1 MTGTDRDI
9 LISRVIDGEASPED
23 WSALKALAE
32 RDPSVWRDLAGL
44 QQDHAELAGAM
55 TEIVSIADGVDA
67 PVEASGGI
75 AERGR
80 LLRVWGGWA
89 AAAVLA
95 IGWFTN
101 APNSGGMGVVP
112 AGGPGGAHSANLGPF
127 GLNKGSEPEDY
138 FNAYLRAG
146 EESGNVLGEVGEP
159 VLVQT
164 IPHEDGTYEVRY
176 LRQVMERRRVPQVYG
191 VGIEYDER
199 GEARP
204 VLTPVKRSTG
214 RF

>member
-55 TEIVSIADGVDA
+55 TEIVAIADDVDA
-67 PVEASGGI
+67 PVESSGGV

-80 LLRVWGGWA
+80 LLRAYGGWA
-89 AAAVLA
+89 AAAALA
-95 IGWFTN
+95 LGWFVRPPTTDGLDMIPADN
-101 APNSGGMGVVP
+101 A
-112 AGGPGGAHSANLGPF
+112 AGASKAALSPF
-127 GLNKGSEPEDY
+127 GLSQRSVPEDY

-146 EESGNVLGEVGEP
+146 EKSGNVLGEIGEP
-159 VLVQT
+159 VLVEA
-164 IPHEDGTYEVRY
+164 IPQNDGSYEVRY
-176 LRQVMERRRVPQVYG
+176 LRQVLERRIVPQVYG
-191 VGIEYDER
+191 VSINYDEH
-199 GEARP
+199 GAPRP
-204 VLTPVKRSTG
+204 FLTPARRSTG

>member
-44 QQDHAELAGAM
+44 QQDHAELVGAM
-55 TEIVSIADGVDA
+55 AEVASIADGIDA
-67 PVEASGGI
+67 PVALSGGI

-80 LLRVWGGWA
+80 LLRTYGGWA
-89 AAAVLA
+89 AAALLA
-95 IGWFTN
+95 LGWFVRPAT
-101 APNSGGMGVVP
+101 PGGMSLIP
-112 AGGPGGAHSANLGPF
+112 AESRNASNNAALSPF
-127 GLNKGSEPEDY
+127 GLNHASMPEDY

-146 EESGNVLGEVGEP
+146 EQSGNVVGEVGEP
-159 VLVQT
+159 VLVAT
-164 IPHEDGTYEVRY
+164 IPQNDGSYEVRY
-176 LRQVMERRRVPQVYG
+176 IRQIMERRIVPQVYG
-191 VGIEYDER
+191 VSVNYDER
-199 GEARP
+199 GVARP
-204 VLTPVKRSTG
+204 VFTPVRQSTG

>member
-32 RDPSVWRDLAGL
+32 RDASVWRDLAGL

-55 TEIVSIADGVDA
+55 SEVVAIADDVDA
-67 PVEASGGI
+67 PVESSGGI

-80 LLRVWGGWA
+80 LIRVWGGWA
-89 AAAVLA
+89 AAAALA
-95 IGWFTN
+95 LGWII
-101 APNSGGMGVVP
+101 NSPRLDGMNIVP
-112 AGGPGGAHSANLGPF
+112 GAGPQSANLAPF

-138 FNAYLRAG
+138 FNAYLRSG
-146 EESGNVLGEVGEP
+146 EQSGHVLGEVGDP

-164 IPHEDGTYEVRY
+164 IPQEDGTYEVRY
-176 LRQVMERRRVPQVYG
+176 LRQIMERRMVSEVYG
-191 VGIEYDER
+191 VGVGYDER

-204 VLTPVKRSTG
+204 VLQPVKRSTG